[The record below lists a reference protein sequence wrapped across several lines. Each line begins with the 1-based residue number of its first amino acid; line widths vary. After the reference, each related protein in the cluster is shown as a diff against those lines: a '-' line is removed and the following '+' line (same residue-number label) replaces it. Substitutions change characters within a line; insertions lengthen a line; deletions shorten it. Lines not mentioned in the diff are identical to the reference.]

1 MHNLVCGE
9 PVTGVRAHCTTMF
22 RVQSGAAVRRACVQ
36 ELSLKQGSRDS
47 GTACWEQ
54 WKVILKKGLQSPDP
68 ENSPVPCW
76 MRILLPTCQLSPWGM
91 S

>member
-1 MHNLVCGE
+1 MHNSVCGE
-9 PVTGVRAHCTTMF
+9 SVTRVRAHCTTMF
-22 RVQSGAAVRRACVQ
+22 RIQPGAAVRSACVQ

-68 ENSPVPCW
+68 APYL
-76 MRILLPTCQLSPWGM
+76 RILLPTCQFSPWGM